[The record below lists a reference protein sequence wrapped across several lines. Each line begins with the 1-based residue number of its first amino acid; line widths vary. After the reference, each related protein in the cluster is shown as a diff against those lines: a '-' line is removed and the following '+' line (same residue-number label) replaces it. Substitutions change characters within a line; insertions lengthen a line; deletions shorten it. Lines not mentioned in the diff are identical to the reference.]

1 MSVRQPEK
9 WEKYEKKIVI
19 YHMDKGHWKTVHS
32 TKRWGRTRK
41 KKKIVGDCLQFN
53 DFDPWS
59 VKNETH
65 LKLFHA
71 KHPLCSFI
79 SFIY

>member
-1 MSVRQPEK
+1 
-9 WEKYEKKIVI
+9 
-19 YHMDKGHWKTVHS
+19 MDKGHLRTVHS
-32 TKRWGRTRK
+32 TKRWGRTGK
-41 KKKIVGDCLQFN
+41 KKKIVGDYLQFN

-79 SFIY
+79 SFIYWTDQKAMLVDKFHTAEVVVT